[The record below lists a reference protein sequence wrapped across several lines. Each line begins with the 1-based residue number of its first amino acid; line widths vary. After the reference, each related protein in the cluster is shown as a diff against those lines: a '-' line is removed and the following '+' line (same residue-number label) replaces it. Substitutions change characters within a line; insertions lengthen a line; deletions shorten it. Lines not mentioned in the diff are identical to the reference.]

1 MFDFLAEDDDGAPR
15 RTRAAAT
22 PADRPLP
29 VIRKP
34 VPVSESGPLLPPKP
48 GAPVEPPPELTSGSE
63 RRDVDL
69 DFLDEDAPEP
79 RRTQPRTIR
88 EPGDSARSNVTR
100 LDTGSRRRAATG
112 ESANGRADSGSM
124 PPVRR
129 QARPENEFD
138 ALDLDDSLQLD
149 EDWHRGPEVR
159 FVDDH
164 DSDQGSGRGRWVA
177 MVLALLLIAVGVGS
191 FVFTN
196 PPAWLKLPGSDRD
209 PTAVTGIDPELDA
222 VGTGADSSP
231 VAVDSLSSDTAAVF
245 TPSPLMQKF
254 RAELDRLE
262 QLLAAGSLDE
272 AEAALKSMDRSIYGY
287 GATEFAAIENRID
300 QLRSGDVSPE
310 QNSEQAEATRLAE
323 EQAAREAAVRQAEQ
337 QAAREEA
344 ARLAE
349 EQAAREAAVR
359 QAEQQAA
366 REEAARLAEEQA
378 AREAAVRQAEQ
389 QAAREEAARLA
400 EEQAAREEAVRQAEQ
415 QAALEE
421 AARLAEEQTA
431 REEAARQAELQSARE
446 AAARR
451 AEEQAAR
458 IEQIRLAE
466 EAARTEAER
475 LAQSRSQADSA
486 ATAALSEAQTI
497 DRDRIA
503 TDRRIAEERAA
514 LQRQQAREQR
524 LIEAREREAQAEQAR
539 AAVQGSNRGEPETGS
554 PSAADRSAN
563 QASDNITAASTV
575 VSDADLQLVYQ
586 RFVNLQRAI
595 SQRDINAVVS
605 LTQRSGARVQ
615 QFMQIFE
622 NSSEIDARIKNVS
635 TSNATGEIKGTL
647 QINRIR
653 RANGSYVQPP
663 ASLSAIPLSS
673 KRDENGWSAIS
684 W

>member
-378 AREAAVRQAEQ
+378 ARE
-389 QAAREEAARLA
+389 
-400 EEQAAREEAVRQAEQ
+400 EAVRQAEQ